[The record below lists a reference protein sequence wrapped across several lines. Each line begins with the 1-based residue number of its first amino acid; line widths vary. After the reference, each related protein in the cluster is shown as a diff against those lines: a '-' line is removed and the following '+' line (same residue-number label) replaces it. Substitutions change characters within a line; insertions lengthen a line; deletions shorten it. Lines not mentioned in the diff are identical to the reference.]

1 MILDTSFI
9 IDLLKNKTP
18 ALIKAHLL
26 EKSSISVRTT
36 TISVFELW
44 QGVEDIQDDQKREL
58 IEKFLSSVG
67 LLSLDIESAKIAG
80 TMYSELERKGEIIET
95 EDCMIAGIAKHHGDA
110 VLTRNVKHFERI
122 KGIKI
127 ETY

>member
-26 EKSSISVRTT
+26 EKSSIAVRTT

-44 QGVEDIQDDQKREL
+44 QGVEDIQDDNKREL

-80 TMYSELERKGEIIET
+80 TMYNELERKGEIIET
-95 EDCMIAGIAKHHGDA
+95 EDCMIAGIAKYHHDA
-110 VLTRNVKHFERI
+110 VLTRNIKHFERI

>member
-18 ALIKAHLL
+18 ALIKAHQL
-26 EKSSISVRTT
+26 EKSSLAVRTT

-44 QGVEDIQDDQKREL
+44 QGVEDIQDNQKREL
-58 IEKFLSSVG
+58 IEQFLSSTG

-95 EDCMIAGIAKHHGDA
+95 EDCMIAGIAKHHGDT
-110 VLTRNVKHFERI
+110 VLTRNIKHFERI

>member
-9 IDLLKNKTP
+9 IDLMKNKP
-18 ALIKAHLL
+18 GALIKAHQL
-26 EKSSISVRTT
+26 EKSSTAVRTT

-44 QGVEDIQDDQKREL
+44 QGAEDIQDNQKRVQ
-58 IEKFLSSVG
+58 IETFLSSVG

-80 TMYSELERKGEIIET
+80 TMYSELERKGEMIEA
-95 EDCMIAGIAKHHGDA
+95 EDCLIAGIAKHHGD
-110 VLTRNVKHFERI
+110 VILTRNIKHFERI
-122 KGIKI
+122 PGIKM